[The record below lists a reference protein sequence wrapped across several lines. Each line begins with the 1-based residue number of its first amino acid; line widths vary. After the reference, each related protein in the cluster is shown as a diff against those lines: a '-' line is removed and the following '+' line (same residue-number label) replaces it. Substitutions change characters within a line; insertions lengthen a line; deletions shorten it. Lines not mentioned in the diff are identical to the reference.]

1 MKEQRMKSNYFEQF
15 MGVFPVS
22 KTIRNELIPTAA
34 TRRHIEDNGVITED
48 ELRAEKR
55 QELKEKMDD
64 YYRAYIERK
73 LSNVRDIKWDELFV
87 AMEKYQKDSSM
98 DNKKLLEDEQNLI
111 RKQIFGY
118 LSDDKD
124 FKKIFSADMISE
136 LLPKFIDNNTDYS
149 EQEKQE
155 YLETV
160 NLFNRFSTSFT
171 DFFNSRKNMFSKDK
185 ISSSICFRVVNEN
198 AAIFL
203 QNFYC
208 FRNIKKYASQEV
220 NLIEEENKQE
230 FSSWRL
236 EQMYSPD
243 FYGMLLTQGSIDYFN
258 KVSGIVNSH
267 MNLYCQQTKSN
278 INLFRMRKLH
288 KQILAKSESSFE
300 IPLMYENDEEVY
312 KSVNAFIS
320 NVNSKDIFAR
330 LKILGESVGE
340 YDLSRIYISG
350 KYYESLSI
358 CISGKWDVI
367 KNCLTEFYKENIPGK
382 GKTKDEKVRKAVSS
396 DNFKSLKGI
405 DDLVSMYGQESN
417 KDNKIIKSSKYIA
430 DIVDIVSEPISC
442 LEYNSGVNLIEDEK
456 KSTEIK
462 DVLDKCLNIYHWL
475 KTFVVEEGLD
485 CDENFYSEVYDIY
498 DELKSIVSLYNKVR
512 NYVTQKPFN
521 TEKIKLSFK
530 SPTLANGWSQSKE
543 FDNNAIILLRDGKYY
558 LAIFNTKNKPD
569 KRIIAGNVNCGS
581 NTDYKKMVYN
591 LLPGPNKMLPKVFI
605 SSKKGVET
613 YNPSNYLLEG
623 YKEGKHI
630 KSNSNFDIKFC
641 RDLIDYFKACINIH
655 PEWKKFGCIFSDTSS
670 YNDISEFY
678 REVEKQGYKIS
689 WTYISEKDIKRL
701 DEDGQIY
708 FFQIY
713 NKDFSEMST
722 GKANLHTM
730 YLKNLFSEENLK
742 DVVLKLNG
750 EAELFFRKSSIK
762 CPVIHEKGSCLVK
775 RTIAEI
781 DENGSVIRVP
791 IPDEVYMSIYNYYN
805 NGTELSPEAEEL
817 INTGKVE
824 TKIVQKEIIKDCR
837 YTLDKFFIHLPIT
850 INFKA
855 DSRKN
860 LNDMVLKYIS
870 EKEDIHVIG
879 IDRGERNLLYVSV
892 IDSHGNIIKQKSFNV
907 VKGYNY
913 KEKLKDREKTRDY
926 ARKNWKE
933 IGRIKDLKEGYLST
947 VIHEITDLMTEYNA
961 IIAMEDLNYGFKR
974 GRFNVERQVYQKF
987 ETMLISKLNYLVSK
1001 DLPVDENGG
1010 LLRGYQLTYI
1020 PDSLKDVG
1028 RQCGFIFYVPA
1039 AYTSKIDP
1047 ETGFIDAFNF
1057 KNITKTNIKDFLMRF
1072 DVIKYD
1078 DERQMFEFS
1087 FDYNNFDTHKVT
1099 LPKTKWDVYTNGV
1112 RLIRKYTNGRFTST
1126 SEKINLTEQ
1135 LADAFNKKN
1144 IRFNDG
1150 HNLKLDIES
1159 VEDDDPLLSEIVS
1172 IFKYT
1177 VQMRNSLSEIE
1188 EEKIHDEYDR
1198 LISPVLNKDNV
1209 FFDSDTYKGKEE
1221 GPLPCNADANGAY
1234 CIALKGLYEVKRI
1247 KENWT
1252 EEKMDRD
1259 VLRIRNEDW
1268 FDFIQNKRYV

>member
-1 MKEQRMKSNYFEQF
+1 MQEREKKSNVYEEFI
-15 MGVFPVS
+15 GISSLS
-22 KTIRNELIPTAA
+22 KTIRNELVPTAA

-55 QELKEKMDD
+55 QELKEIMDD
-64 YYRAYIERK
+64 YYRAYIESK

-87 AMEKYQKDSSM
+87 AMEKCQKDSSK
-98 DNKKLLEDEQNLI
+98 DNKKLLEDEQSLI
-111 RKQIFGY
+111 RKQIYGY

-124 FKKIFSADMISE
+124 FKKLFCAEIISD
-136 LLPKFIDNNTDYS
+136 LLPKFINNNVDYS
-149 EQEKQE
+149 EQEKQDK
-155 YLETV
+155 LETV

-171 DFFNSRKNMFSKDK
+171 DYFNNRKNIFSNDE
-185 ISSSICFRVVNEN
+185 ISSSICFRVANEN
-198 AAIFL
+198 ATIFL
-203 QNFYC
+203 QNLCC
-208 FRNIKKYASQEV
+208 FRNIKKYASQEIE
-220 NLIEEENKQE
+220 LIEEENKQE

-258 KVSGIVNSH
+258 RVSGIVNSH

-288 KQILAKSESSFE
+288 KQILAKAESSFE

-312 KSVNAFIS
+312 KTVNAFIS

-330 LKILGESVGE
+330 LKLLGKSVGE

-382 GKTKDEKVRKAVSS
+382 GKTKDEKVRKAVNN
-396 DNFKSLKGI
+396 DKYKSLEDI
-405 DDLVSMYGQESN
+405 DDLISEYGQESN
-417 KDNKIIKSSKYIA
+417 KDNKIIKSSKYIT

-462 DVLDKCLNIYHWL
+462 GVLDKCLNIFHWL
-475 KTFVVEEGLD
+475 KTFMVEESLD
-485 CDENFYSEVYDIY
+485 CDVNFYSEVNNIY
-498 DELKSIVSLYNKVR
+498 DELEDIVSLYNKVR
-512 NYVTQKPFN
+512 NYVTQKPFS
-521 TEKIKLSFK
+521 TEKIKLNFK

-543 FDNNAIILLRDGKYY
+543 FDNNAILLLRDGKYY
-558 LAIFNTKNKPD
+558 LAIFNTKDKPD
-569 KRIIAGNVNCGS
+569 KTIIAGNVNCGS

-591 LLPGPNKMLPKVFI
+591 LLPGANKMLPKVFI

-613 YNPSNYLLEG
+613 YSPSNYLLEG

-655 PEWKKFGCIFSDTSS
+655 PEWKNFGFIFSDTSS

-689 WTYISEKDIKRL
+689 WTYISEEDINRL

-708 FFQIY
+708 LFQIY
-713 NKDFSEMST
+713 NKDFSEKST

-742 DVVLKLNG
+742 DIVLKLNG

-762 CPVIHEKGSCLVK
+762 CPVIHEKGSCLVNK
-775 RTIAEI
+775 TITET
-781 DENGSVIRVP
+781 DENGLEIRMP
-791 IPDEVYMSIYNYYN
+791 IPDDIYISIYNHYN
-805 NGTELSPEAEEL
+805 NGTELSPEAEKL
-817 INTGKVE
+817 INTGKIE
-824 TKIVQKEIIKDCR
+824 TKNVQKEIIKDYR
-837 YTLDKFFIHLPIT
+837 YTVDKFFIHLPIT

-933 IGRIKDLKEGYLST
+933 IGKIKELKEGYLSS
-947 VIHEITDLMTEYNA
+947 VIHEITDLMREYNA

-974 GRFNVERQVYQKF
+974 GRFKVERQVYQKF

-1001 DLPVDENGG
+1001 DFPVDENGG

-1020 PDSLKDVG
+1020 PESLKDVG

-1047 ETGFIDAFNF
+1047 ETGFINAFNF
-1057 KNITKTNIKDFLMRF
+1057 NSITNKKEFLMKF
-1072 DVIKYD
+1072 DDIKYD
-1078 DERQMFEFS
+1078 DERQMFKFS

-1112 RLIRKYTNGRFTST
+1112 RLNRKFSNGRFTSE
-1126 SEKINLTEQ
+1126 SEEINLTER
-1135 LADAFNKKN
+1135 LADAFNNKK
-1144 IRFNDG
+1144 IAYNDG
-1150 HNLKLDIES
+1150 HNLKIDIES
-1159 VEDDDPLLSEIVS
+1159 MDENEHLLSEIVS

-1188 EEKIHDEYDR
+1188 EEKLNDEYDR

-1234 CIALKGLYEVKRI
+1234 CIALKGLYEVMRI

-1252 EEKMDRD
+1252 EEKFDRD

>member
-1 MKEQRMKSNYFEQF
+1 MQEREKKSNVYEEFI
-15 MGVFPVS
+15 GISSLS
-22 KTIRNELIPTAA
+22 KTIRNELVPTAA

-55 QELKEKMDD
+55 QELKEIMDD
-64 YYRAYIERK
+64 YYRAYIESK

-87 AMEKYQKDSSM
+87 AMEKCQKDSSK
-98 DNKKLLEDEQNLI
+98 DNKKLLEDEQSLI
-111 RKQIFGY
+111 RKQIYGY

-124 FKKIFSADMISE
+124 FKKLFCAEIISD
-136 LLPKFIDNNTDYS
+136 LLPKFINNNVDYS
-149 EQEKQE
+149 EQEKQDK
-155 YLETV
+155 LETV

-171 DFFNSRKNMFSKDK
+171 DYFNNRKNIFSNDE
-185 ISSSICFRVVNEN
+185 ISSSICFRVANEN
-198 AAIFL
+198 ATIFL
-203 QNFYC
+203 QNLCC
-208 FRNIKKYASQEV
+208 FRNIKKYASQEIK
-220 NLIEEENKQE
+220 LIEEENKQD

-258 KVSGIVNSH
+258 RVSGIVNSH

-288 KQILAKSESSFE
+288 KQILAKAESSFE

-312 KSVNAFIS
+312 KTVNAFIS

-330 LKILGESVGE
+330 LKLLGESVGE

-367 KNCLTEFYKENIPGK
+367 KNCLTEFYKENVPGK
-382 GKTKDEKVRKAVSS
+382 GKTKDEKVRKAVNN
-396 DNFKSLKGI
+396 DKYKSLEDI
-405 DDLVSMYGQESN
+405 DDLISEYGQESN
-417 KDNKIIKSSKYIA
+417 KDNKIIKSSKYIT

-462 DVLDKCLNIYHWL
+462 GVLDKCLNIFHWL
-475 KTFVVEEGLD
+475 KTFMVEESLD
-485 CDENFYSEVYDIY
+485 CDVNFYSEVNNIY
-498 DELKSIVSLYNKVR
+498 DELEDIVSLYNKVR
-512 NYVTQKPFN
+512 NYVTQKPFS
-521 TEKIKLSFK
+521 TEKIKLNFM

-543 FDNNAIILLRDGKYY
+543 FDNNAILLLRDGKYY
-558 LAIFNTKNKPD
+558 LAIFNTKDKPD
-569 KRIIAGNVNCGS
+569 KTIIAGNVTCGS

-591 LLPGPNKMLPKVFI
+591 LLPLVNQMLPKVFI
-605 SSKKGVET
+605 ASKKGVET

-623 YKEGKHI
+623 YKERKHI

-655 PEWKKFGCIFSDTSS
+655 PEWKSFGFIFSDTSS

-689 WTYISEKDIKRL
+689 WTYISEEDINRL

-708 FFQIY
+708 LFQIY
-713 NKDFSEMST
+713 NKDFSEKST

-742 DVVLKLNG
+742 DIVLKLNG
-750 EAELFFRKSSIK
+750 KAELFFRKSSIK
-762 CPVIHEKGSCLVK
+762 CPVIHEKGSCLVNK
-775 RTIAEI
+775 TITET
-781 DENGSVIRVP
+781 DENGLEIRMP
-791 IPDEVYMSIYNYYN
+791 IPDDIYISIYNHYN
-805 NGTELSPEAEEL
+805 NGTELSPEAEKL
-817 INTGKVE
+817 INTGKIE
-824 TKIVQKEIIKDCR
+824 TKIVQKEIIKDYR
-837 YTLDKFFIHLPIT
+837 YTVDKFFIHLPIT

-870 EKEDIHVIG
+870 KKEDIHVIG

-933 IGRIKDLKEGYLST
+933 IGKIKELKEGYLSS
-947 VIHEITDLMTEYNA
+947 VIHEITDLMREYNA

-974 GRFNVERQVYQKF
+974 GRFKVERQVYQKF

-1001 DLPVDENGG
+1001 DFPVDENGG

-1020 PDSLKDVG
+1020 PESLKDVG

-1047 ETGFIDAFNF
+1047 ETGFINAFNF
-1057 KNITKTNIKDFLMRF
+1057 NSITNKKEFLMKF
-1072 DVIKYD
+1072 DEIKYD
-1078 DERQMFEFS
+1078 DERQMFKFS

-1112 RLIRKYTNGRFTST
+1112 RLNRKFSNGRFTSE
-1126 SEKINLTEQ
+1126 SEEINLTKR
-1135 LADAFNKKN
+1135 LADAFNNKK
-1144 IRFNDG
+1144 IAYNDG
-1150 HNLKLDIES
+1150 HNLKIDIES
-1159 VEDDDPLLSEIVS
+1159 MDENEHLLSEIVS

-1188 EEKIHDEYDR
+1188 EEKINDEYDR
-1198 LISPVLNKDNV
+1198 LISPVLNKDNA
-1209 FFDSDTYKGKEE
+1209 FYDSDNYKGKE

-1234 CIALKGLYEVKRI
+1234 CIALKGLYEVMKI

-1252 EEKMDRD
+1252 DEKFDRD
-1259 VLRIRNEDW
+1259 VLKIRNEDW
-1268 FDFIQNKRYV
+1268 FDFIQNKRYM

>member
-1 MKEQRMKSNYFEQF
+1 MQEREKKSNVYEEFI
-15 MGVFPVS
+15 GISSLS
-22 KTIRNELIPTAA
+22 KTIRNELVPTAA

-55 QELKEKMDD
+55 QELKEIMDD
-64 YYRAYIERK
+64 YYRAYIESK

-87 AMEKYQKDSSM
+87 AMEKCQKDSSK
-98 DNKKLLEDEQNLI
+98 DNKKLLEDEQSLI
-111 RKQIFGY
+111 RKQIYGY

-124 FKKIFSADMISE
+124 FKKLFCAEMISD
-136 LLPKFIDNNTDYS
+136 LLPKFINNNVDYS
-149 EQEKQE
+149 EQEKQDK
-155 YLETV
+155 LETV

-171 DFFNSRKNMFSKDK
+171 DYFNNRKNIFSNDE
-185 ISSSICFRVVNEN
+185 ISSSICFRVANEN
-198 AAIFL
+198 ATIFL
-203 QNFYC
+203 QNLCC
-208 FRNIKKYASQEV
+208 FRNIKKYASQEIE
-220 NLIEEENKQE
+220 LIEEENKQE

-258 KVSGIVNSH
+258 RVSGIVNSH

-288 KQILAKSESSFE
+288 KQILAKAESSFE

-312 KSVNAFIS
+312 KTVNAFIS

-330 LKILGESVGE
+330 LKLLGESVGE

-350 KYYESLSI
+350 KNYESLSI

-367 KNCLTEFYKENIPGK
+367 KNCLTEFYKENVPGK
-382 GKTKDEKVRKAVSS
+382 GKTKDEKVRKAVNN
-396 DNFKSLKGI
+396 DKYKSLKDI
-405 DDLVSMYGQESN
+405 DDLISEYGQESN
-417 KDNKIIKSSKYIA
+417 KDNKIIKSSKYIT

-462 DVLDKCLNIYHWL
+462 GVLDKCLNIFHWL
-475 KTFVVEEGLD
+475 KTFMVEESLD
-485 CDENFYSEVYDIY
+485 CDVNFYSEVNNIY
-498 DELKSIVSLYNKVR
+498 DELEDIVSLYNKVR
-512 NYVTQKPFN
+512 NYVTQKPFS
-521 TEKIKLSFK
+521 TEKIKLNFM

-543 FDNNAIILLRDGKYY
+543 FDNNAILLLRDGKYY
-558 LAIFNTKNKPD
+558 LAIFNTKDKPD
-569 KRIIAGNVNCGS
+569 KTIIAGNVTCGS

-591 LLPGPNKMLPKVFI
+591 LLPLVNQMLPKVFI
-605 SSKKGVET
+605 ASKKGVET

-623 YKEGKHI
+623 YKERKHI

-655 PEWKKFGCIFSDTSS
+655 PEWKSFGFIFSDTSS

-689 WTYISEKDIKRL
+689 WTYISEEDINRL

-708 FFQIY
+708 LFQIY
-713 NKDFSEMST
+713 NKDFSEKST

-742 DVVLKLNG
+742 DIVLKLNG
-750 EAELFFRKSSIK
+750 KAELFFRKSSIK
-762 CPVIHEKGSCLVK
+762 CPVIHEKGSCLVNK
-775 RTIAEI
+775 TITET
-781 DENGSVIRVP
+781 DENGLEIRMP
-791 IPDEVYMSIYNYYN
+791 IPDDIYISIYNHYN
-805 NGTELSPEAEEL
+805 NGTEFSPEAEKL
-817 INTGKVE
+817 INTGKIE
-824 TKIVQKEIIKDCR
+824 TKIVQKEIIKDYR
-837 YTLDKFFIHLPIT
+837 YTVDKFLIHLPIT

-879 IDRGERNLLYVSV
+879 IDRGERNLLYVSL

-933 IGRIKDLKEGYLST
+933 IGKIKELKEGYLSS
-947 VIHEITDLMTEYNA
+947 VIHEITDLMREYNA

-974 GRFNVERQVYQKF
+974 GRFKVERQVYQKF

-1001 DLPVDENGG
+1001 DFPVDENGG

-1020 PDSLKDVG
+1020 PESLKDVG

-1047 ETGFIDAFNF
+1047 ETGFINAFNF
-1057 KNITKTNIKDFLMRF
+1057 NSITNKKEFLMKF
-1072 DVIKYD
+1072 DEIKYD
-1078 DERQMFEFS
+1078 DERQMFKFS

-1112 RLIRKYTNGRFTST
+1112 RLNRKFSNGRFTSE
-1126 SEKINLTEQ
+1126 SEEINLTKR
-1135 LADAFNKKN
+1135 LADAFNNKK
-1144 IRFNDG
+1144 IAYNDG
-1150 HNLKLDIES
+1150 HNLKIDIES
-1159 VEDDDPLLSEIVS
+1159 MDENEHLLSEIVS

-1188 EEKIHDEYDR
+1188 EEELNDEYDR
-1198 LISPVLNKDNV
+1198 LISPVLNKDNA
-1209 FFDSDTYKGKEE
+1209 FYDSDNYKGKE

-1234 CIALKGLYEVKRI
+1234 CIALKGLYEVMKI

-1252 EEKMDRD
+1252 DEKFDRD
-1259 VLRIRNEDW
+1259 VLKIRNEDW
-1268 FDFIQNKRYV
+1268 FDFIQNKRYM

>member
-1 MKEQRMKSNYFEQF
+1 MQEREKKSNVYEEFI
-15 MGVFPVS
+15 GISSLS
-22 KTIRNELIPTAA
+22 KTIRNELVPTDA
-34 TRRHIEDNGVITED
+34 TRRHIEANGVITED

-55 QELKEKMDD
+55 QELKEIMDD
-64 YYRAYIERK
+64 YYRAYIESK
-73 LSNVRDIKWDELFV
+73 LSNVRDINWDELFV
-87 AMEKYQKDSSM
+87 ALEKCQKDSSKE
-98 DNKKLLEDEQNLI
+98 NKKLLEDEQNLI
-111 RKQIFGY
+111 RKQIYGY
-118 LSDDKD
+118 LADDKD
-124 FKKIFSADMISE
+124 FKKLFCAEMISN
-136 LLPKFIDNNTDYS
+136 LLPKFINYNADYS

-155 YLETV
+155 KIETV

-171 DFFNSRKNMFSKDK
+171 DYFDNRKNMFSNDK
-185 ISSSICFRVVNEN
+185 ISSSICFRVANEN

-203 QNFYC
+203 QNLYC
-208 FRNIKKYASQEV
+208 FRNIEKYARQEI

-258 KVSGIVNSH
+258 RVSGIVNSH

-330 LKILGESVGE
+330 LKLLGESVGE

-350 KYYESLSI
+350 KHYESLSI
-358 CISGKWDVI
+358 CISGKWNVI
-367 KNCLTEFYKENIPGK
+367 KNCLTEFYMENLPGK
-382 GKTKDEKVRKAVSS
+382 GKTKDEKVRKAVNN
-396 DNFKSLKGI
+396 DKHKSLKDI
-405 DDLVSMYGQESN
+405 DDLVSKYGQESN
-417 KDNKIIKSSKYIA
+417 TDNKILTSSKYIT
-430 DIVDIVSEPISC
+430 DIIDIVSEPVSC
-442 LEYNSGVNLIEDEK
+442 LEYNPDINLIEDEK
-456 KSTEIK
+456 KSNEIK
-462 DVLDKCLNIYHWL
+462 EVLDKCLNIYHWL
-475 KTFVVEEGLD
+475 KTFMIEDGLD
-485 CDENFYSEVYDIY
+485 CDVNFYSEVNDIY
-498 DELKSIVSLYNKVR
+498 DELSDIVSLYNKVR

-521 TEKIKLSFK
+521 TEKIKLNFK

-543 FDNNAIILLRDGKYY
+543 FDNNAIILLRDNKYY
-558 LAIFNTKNKPD
+558 LAIFNTKDKPD
-569 KRIIAGNVNCGS
+569 KKIIEGNVNCGS

-591 LLPGPNKMLPKVFI
+591 LLPGANKMLPKVFI
-605 SSKKGVET
+605 SSKKGVGT
-613 YNPSNYLLEG
+613 YSPSNYLLEG

-655 PEWKKFGCIFSDTSS
+655 PEWKNFGFIFSDTSS

-689 WTYISEKDIKRL
+689 WTYISEKDINRL

-708 FFQIY
+708 LFQIY
-713 NKDFSEMST
+713 NKDFSEKST

-762 CPVIHEKGSCLVK
+762 CPVIHEKGSYLVK
-775 RTIAEI
+775 KTIAEI
-781 DENGSVIRVP
+781 DENGSETRLP
-791 IPDEVYMSIYNYYN
+791 IPDEVYINIYNYYN
-805 NGTELSPEAEEL
+805 NGTELSHEAEEL

-824 TKIVQKEIIKDCR
+824 TKIVQKEIIKDYR
-837 YTLDKFFIHLPIT
+837 YTVDKFFIHLPIT

-907 VKGYNY
+907 VRGYNY

-933 IGRIKDLKEGYLST
+933 IGKIKELKEGYLSS
-947 VIHEITDLMTEYNA
+947 VIHEITDLMREYNA

-974 GRFNVERQVYQKF
+974 GRFKVERQVYQKF

-1020 PDSLKDVG
+1020 PESLKDVG

-1047 ETGFIDAFNF
+1047 ETGFINAFNF
-1057 KNITKTNIKDFLMRF
+1057 NNITNKKEFLMKF
-1072 DVIKYD
+1072 DEIKYD

-1112 RLIRKYTNGRFTST
+1112 RLNRKFSNGRYT
-1126 SEKINLTEQ
+1126 SESEEINLTER
-1135 LADAFNKKN
+1135 LADAFNNKK
-1144 IRFNDG
+1144 IAYNDG
-1150 HNLKLDIES
+1150 HNLKIDIES
-1159 VEDDDPLLSEIVS
+1159 MDENEHLLSEIVS

-1188 EEKIHDEYDR
+1188 EEKLNDEYDR
-1198 LISPVLNKDNV
+1198 LISPVLNKDTV

-1234 CIALKGLYEVKRI
+1234 CIALKGLYEVMRI

-1252 EEKMDRD
+1252 EEKFDRD